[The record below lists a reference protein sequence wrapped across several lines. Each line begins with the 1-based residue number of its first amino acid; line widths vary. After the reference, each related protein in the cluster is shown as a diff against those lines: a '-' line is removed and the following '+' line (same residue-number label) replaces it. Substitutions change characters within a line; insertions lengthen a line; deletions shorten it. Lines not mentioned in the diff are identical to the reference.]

1 MFAGSAEQIRECW
14 SVDVTSNSLS
24 RVCVPQAKSQVPM
37 NLLSQPRR
45 EFLADQ
51 VAAIL
56 RREITAGRWSGWLP
70 GERALSRT
78 LNVSRPTL
86 RAALQQLV
94 AAREIAVHS
103 RDGYA
108 IARKKSPV
116 VRMNGNASH
125 ALGLICP
132 AEIYSMPSH
141 VVQLVDGS
149 AGQWQDDSGD
159 HEEVLQGAG
168 EASHRRSWR

>member
-1 MFAGSAEQIRECW
+1 
-14 SVDVTSNSLS
+14 
-24 RVCVPQAKSQVPM
+24 M
-37 NLLSQPRR
+37 NPLSQPRR

-56 RREITAGRWSGWLP
+56 RREIAAGRWRGWLP

-108 IARKKSPV
+108 IAETPPAAGR
-116 VRMNGNASH
+116 NGNASH
-125 ALGLICP
+125 TLGLICP

-141 VVQLVDGS
+141 VVQLVDLLR
-149 AGQWQDDSGD
+149 ARC
-159 HEEVLQGAG
+159 A
-168 EASHRRSWR
+168 